1 MYCHCSANVCCGAK
15 IVHADES
22 SGPERAATISSVS
35 WLFLVVIP
43 EYRGLSDSVA
53 RWIFRLRRFH
63 ALARRSG
70 SVFREQ
76 QLLLSKNHE
85 THCCSRLPVQNLR
98 SGARKPLGDAPSI
111 ATKMVGRIGEW
122 SGSRLETTVG
132 RYCSIAFQDCGRSN
146 GGRASNP
153 TKSRWA
159 LGGINHSPPDRAIR
173 RSAAKPRIN
182 PLE

>member
-1 MYCHCSANVCCGAK
+1 M
-15 IVHADES
+15 
-22 SGPERAATISSVS
+22 SSVS
-35 WLFLVVIP
+35 RLFSVVIT
-43 EYRGLSDSVA
+43 EYRGLSDSA
-53 RWIFRLRRFH
+53 THWIFRLWRFH

-76 QLLLSKNHE
+76 QLLLPKNHE
-85 THCCSRLPVQNLR
+85 TRCCFRLPVQDLR
-98 SGARKPLGDAPSI
+98 SGAKKPPLGETPSI

-132 RYCSIAFQDCGRSN
+132 RYCSIAFQDCGRLN

-153 TKSRWA
+153 TKSRCG
-159 LGGINHSPPDRAIR
+159 LDGINHSPPDRAIR